1 MRSHVSESER
11 RRGGASES
19 ERVRVTVDVVSV
31 RKHRGQICKLNDHTS
46 ENTNTGTRSK

>member
-1 MRSHVSESER
+1 MSIHVR
-11 RRGGASES
+11 MGIANASES

-46 ENTNTGTRSK
+46 ENTNTGTRRT

>member
-1 MRSHVSESER
+1 MSVGV
-11 RRGGASES
+11 GGASES

-31 RKHRGQICKLNDHTS
+31 RRHRGQICKLDDHTS